1 MEEPLAPRMPQI
13 TLLPLGTF
21 SLISLGCP
29 WTPKQEIFFVSIPVL
44 DCLIVIP
51 SPFEPYQ
58 RCLVTEGHMSF
69 GLTVAAV
76 RSFGWSLSTAFVSKL
91 LCKTVFGR
99 IYDTCSC
106 PHARY
111 RLAQSRLNKVC
122 WFDLMLHT
130 SSRSAHF
137 MSHTI
142 AVPHLRLYMM
152 NQLCLHYLLHV
163 VSVTHFYWRCR
174 TLLFSFHL
182 VLLVFYCYDL
192 FVLMAYSKKN

>member
-1 MEEPLAPRMPQI
+1 
-13 TLLPLGTF
+13 
-21 SLISLGCP
+21 
-29 WTPKQEIFFVSIPVL
+29 
-44 DCLIVIP
+44 
-51 SPFEPYQ
+51 
-58 RCLVTEGHMSF
+58 MSF

-91 LCKTVFGR
+91 LCTAVFGR

-111 RLAQSRLNKVC
+111 RLAQSRFNKVC

-137 MSHTI
+137 MRHTI

-152 NQLCLHYLLHV
+152 NQLCLHILLHV

-182 VLLVFYCYDL
+182 VLSVFYCYNL
-192 FVLMAYSKKN
+192 FVLMAYSKKIKCCECFSQLCFRLLLDHGSPSMLCTGHARFLCLLTWMCFTPFMFKPK